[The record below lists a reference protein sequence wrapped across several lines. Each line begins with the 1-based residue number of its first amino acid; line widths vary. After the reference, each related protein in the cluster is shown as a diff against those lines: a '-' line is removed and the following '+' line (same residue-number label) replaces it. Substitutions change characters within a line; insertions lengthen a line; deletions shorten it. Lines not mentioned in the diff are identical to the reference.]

1 MNIINEHLN
10 PEYYDLNTCD
20 IWYFERLYFM
30 NVEKNVD
37 LGQKIISEIQSL
49 IMNNKDTE
57 PAYDVR
63 FYDEGDADAKR
74 KYSLDIN
81 KFFNNLSY
89 PEKIFELQY
98 FFHDNACYEYYAG
111 VNIIRNQAEESLFQ
125 FFFALKLRQYSYA
138 LIHTSSFL
146 DHQLISNFN
155 EERETFI
162 EFLIYLLRQYSGLF
176 SEELIETVNDY
187 MNRLRKE
194 APTDLIAVRS
204 FLLVGYRDYGKEYFI
219 KNVNV
224 IFEAFIGLKDN
235 KFIDPDT
242 KLDQFKRIFTQSTI
256 QPDRRIMW
264 IGRNV
269 ELKWFVQILIDD
281 LTKIVPPI
289 VGRWKTT
296 LYCFADKN
304 GTDFEKE
311 EAISKASG
319 KADERTNVLRK
330 ILENL

>member
-1 MNIINEHLN
+1 MNIIIDHLS
-10 PEYYDLNTCD
+10 PEYYDLNTHD

-30 NVEKNVD
+30 NVEKNID
-37 LGQKIISEIQSL
+37 LSQKIISEIQSL
-49 IMNNKDTE
+49 IVNNKK

-74 KYSLDIN
+74 KYSRDIN
-81 KFFNNLSY
+81 KFLNNQSD
-89 PEKIFELQY
+89 PEKIFDLQY
-98 FFHDNACYEYYAG
+98 FFHEHSCYEYYAA
-111 VNIIRNQAEESLFQ
+111 VIINKDLVGETLFQ
-125 FFFALKLRQYSYA
+125 FFFTLKLRQYSYA
-138 LIHTSSFL
+138 LIHTSNFL
-146 DHQLISNFN
+146 DHQLRSNFN
-155 EERETFI
+155 KKRETFI
-162 EFLIYLLRQYSGLF
+162 EFLNLSLRQYSELF
-176 SEELIETVNDY
+176 SKELIETVNDY
-187 MNRLRKE
+187 LTKLRKK
-194 APTDLIAVRS
+194 APADLLEVRS

-224 IFEAFIGLKDN
+224 FSEAFIGLKDN

-256 QPDRRIMW
+256 QPYGRIKW

-281 LTKIVPPI
+281 LTKIVPPV

-304 GTDFEKE
+304 GTDFERE
-311 EAISKASG
+311 ETISKASG

-330 ILENL
+330 ILEKL